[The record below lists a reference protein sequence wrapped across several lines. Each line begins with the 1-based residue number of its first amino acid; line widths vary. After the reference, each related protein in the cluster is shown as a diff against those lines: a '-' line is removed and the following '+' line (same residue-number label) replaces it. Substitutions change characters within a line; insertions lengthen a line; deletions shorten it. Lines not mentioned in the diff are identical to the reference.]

1 MQWIINEE
9 REYIVEFVRG
19 LFAGIAVAG
28 KTREEALGNEYR
40 FNWNSDIE
48 VVVSY
53 HDVIE
58 EWQVMAYQCNDYSQF
73 FGNESAKIT
82 IGEEWQ

>member
-1 MQWIINEE
+1 MEWINGHTIIE
-9 REYIVEFVRG
+9 IAEFVRG

-28 KTREEALGNEYR
+28 STREEALGNEYR

-53 HDVIE
+53 HDVNE
-58 EWQVMAYQCNDYSQF
+58 EWEVMAYQCSHYSQF
-73 FGNESAKIT
+73 FGNESTPIPL
-82 IGEEWQ
+82 GEKWK